1 MASMARSV
9 QQRSAHDFDR
19 PLRIISDRRKR
30 KATAEAQD
38 AAEQQPIEFFWR
50 ISAELRRALVRTAR
64 RDLSGARATAR
75 QDRRSHDEEKLS
87 RREEA
92 L

>member
-38 AAEQQPIEFFWR
+38 AAEQQPIGFFWR
-50 ISAELRRALVRTAR
+50 LSAE
-64 RDLSGARATAR
+64 
-75 QDRRSHDEEKLS
+75 
-87 RREEA
+87 
-92 L
+92 